1 MQPNIPQNNYQPEA
15 PQQCGNT
22 IAPQDMHKPEKP
34 HHPHGP
40 AMPGNQMP
48 ANTIAPQDMHKPEK
62 PKKKKNRFRR
72 FVRGYLMLVGLMPT
86 FAALVYGLIVLLET
100 FFPLS

>member
-1 MQPNIPQNNYQPEA
+1 MQPNVPQNKYQPEA
-15 PQQCGNT
+15 SQRYGNT
-22 IAPQDMHKPEKP
+22 IAPQDMDKPEKT
-34 HHPHGP
+34 HHHHGP

-48 ANTIAPQDMHKPEK
+48 GNAMAPQDMQKPEK

-72 FVRGYLMLVGLMPT
+72 FVRGYLMLVGLMTT